1 VIFGL
6 VPLTGAGFSV
16 KIPAKGRL
24 PVLVLAIE
32 TSCDE
37 TSAAVLR
44 APGGNC
50 PREGT
55 VPLSEVSAAPEIL
68 SNIVLSQD
76 EVHAPYGGVVPELA
90 SRQHIKTIAA
100 IVGEALTRAGVALPA
115 IDLFA
120 VTQGPGL
127 IGSLLV
133 GLSFA
138 KGLAYYHKK
147 PLIGVD
153 HLDAHLEACFLEN
166 PAIAYPSL
174 GLLVSGGHTALYFM
188 EEPLSYKLLGKT
200 RDDAAGEALDKIA
213 KFLGLGYPGGPVIE
227 KLGKEGDPKAFPFG
241 VPRTKDR
248 SLDFSFSGLKTA
260 AIKIVRENDLTKE
273 DPRLAG
279 FLASFEEIVART
291 LVDQVRAAADQVQPR
306 SLILCGGVARNTRL
320 RTRFQDYARR
330 AGLDAYVPSPKLC
343 TDNAAMVG
351 AAALKRFSR
360 CPDLATD
367 LDLDAFAR

>member
-1 VIFGL
+1 MGGKGL
-6 VPLTGAGFSV
+6 F
-16 KIPAKGRL
+16 
-24 PVLVLAIE
+24 PVHVLAIE

-44 APGGNC
+44 APHGDC
-50 PREGT
+50 PRSGT
-55 VPLSEVSAAPEIL
+55 VPLDGRSAAAPEVL

-100 IVGEALTRAGVALPA
+100 IVGEALTRAGVGLEA
-115 IDLFA
+115 IDLYA

-147 PLIGVD
+147 PLVGAD
-153 HLDAHLEACFLEN
+153 HLEAHLEAAFLEN
-166 PAIAYPSL
+166 PGIAFPVL
-174 GLLVSGGHTALYFM
+174 GLLVSGGHTALYLM
-188 EEPLSYKLLGKT
+188 EEPLSYKLLGRT

-227 KLGKEGDPKAFPFG
+227 KLGRGGDAQAFPFAL
-241 VPRTKDR
+241 PRTKDR

-260 AIKIVRENDLTKE
+260 ALKHIRDHGIDKDDT
-273 DPRLAG
+273 RLAD
-279 FLASFEEIVART
+279 FLASFEEAVVRS
-291 LVDQVRAAADQVQPR
+291 LVDHLRLAADKVQPR
-306 SLILCGGVARNTRL
+306 SLVLCGGVARNTRL
-320 RTRFQDYARR
+320 RTRFQDFARQ

-343 TDNAAMVG
+343 TDNAAMIG
-351 AAALKRFSR
+351 ALALKKFARR
-360 CPDLATD
+360 PDAATD
-367 LDLDAFAR
+367 LDLDAYARS

>member
-1 VIFGL
+1 MF
-6 VPLTGAGFSV
+6 
-16 KIPAKGRL
+16 
-24 PVLVLAIE
+24 VLAIE

-44 APGGNC
+44 APNTESKTGAC
-50 PREGT
+50 PSGT
-55 VPLSEVSAAPEIL
+55 CPPDPAPEIL

-90 SRQHIKTIAA
+90 SRQHIKTIAPT
-100 IVGEALTRAGVALPA
+100 VGEAIARAGVRLDE
-115 IDLFA
+115 IDLYA

-138 KGLAYYHKK
+138 KGLAYFHKK
-147 PLIGVD
+147 PLIGID
-153 HLDAHLEACFLEN
+153 HLHAHLEACFLEN
-166 PAIAYPSL
+166 PAIAYPVL
-174 GLLVSGGHTALYFM
+174 GLLVSGGHTALYLM

-213 KFLGLGYPGGPVIE
+213 KFLSLGYPGGPVIE
-227 KLGKEGDPKAFPFG
+227 KLGKGGDAKAFPFA

-248 SLDFSFSGLKTA
+248 SLDFSFSGLKTGA
-260 AIKIVRENDLTKE
+260 LKLIRENGITAE
-273 DPRLAG
+273 NPRLAD

-291 LVDQVRAAADQVQPR
+291 LVEHVQAATDQVQPR
-306 SLILCGGVARNTRL
+306 SLVLCGGVARNTRL
-320 RTRFQDYARR
+320 RTRFQEFARR

-351 AAALKRFSR
+351 AIALKRFARS
-360 CPDLATD
+360 PNLTTD